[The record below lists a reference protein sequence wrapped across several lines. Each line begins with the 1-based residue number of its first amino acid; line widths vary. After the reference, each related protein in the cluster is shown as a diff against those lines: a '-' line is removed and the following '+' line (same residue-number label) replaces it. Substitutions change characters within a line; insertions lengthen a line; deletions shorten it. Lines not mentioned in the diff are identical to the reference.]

1 MKLNL
6 TAKKFYSE
14 GDITHEYNPLH
25 NKLTEDGSLQDF
37 VTDEISL
44 DLNNPVSIECQPSYD
59 GTVNLIIND
68 DKNPPRIVNTTY
80 TTIEDNRYRRIVRN
94 QTEQTNIYR
103 EGKIDTQ
110 TRLFRNINKIPK
122 IDLVNVSYS
131 GQLKGGNLLF
141 ILN

>member
-68 DKNPPRIVNTTY
+68 DKT
-80 TTIEDNRYRRIVRN
+80 
-94 QTEQTNIYR
+94 
-103 EGKIDTQ
+103 
-110 TRLFRNINKIPK
+110 
-122 IDLVNVSYS
+122 
-131 GQLKGGNLLF
+131 LLE
-141 ILN
+141 